1 MGALSSAS
9 SFSSTAG
16 PRWTLMVALSVVLH
30 AGVIG
35 SIVFCPGAIPTR
47 RINGQVY
54 EVDLVELAS
63 PRRGTAGNSES
74 IGVAGA
80 DPAPADVSES
90 KKSSSVTDT
99 RPARRIGPTEAAEKP
114 AVIAKRVVETP
125 TPAAPKP
132 KVKPSEMIDRAV
144 SRIERKMES
153 TREDPAAMISD
164 AVTKIQREVEEK
176 KKEESVVGDAIARLD
191 ADNTGSGGE
200 EDGRTGGFGTSIR
213 DRLYEIHVRDHI
225 SRNWTYPA
233 ALDTASG
240 NLEAEVVV
248 QVRSEGSIIDYSLRR
263 NSSNPLF
270 DQSVLKAVERSDP
283 LPPLPEG
290 YGKKRET
297 IILNFSLRDLL
308 R

>member
-1 MGALSSAS
+1 MGALSFAS
-9 SFSSTAG
+9 NLSSTTG

-35 SIVFCPGAIPTR
+35 SIFFYPGSIPTR
-47 RINGQVY
+47 RMAGQVY

-63 PRRGTAGNSES
+63 PRKATGGGAEAT
-74 IGVAGA
+74 GVKGA
-80 DPAPADVSES
+80 AAPAEVSES
-90 KKSSSVTDT
+90 RKSSAVADT
-99 RPARRIGPTEAAEKP
+99 KPARRIGAAESIEKP
-114 AVIAKRVVETP
+114 AVIAKRVVEA
-125 TPAAPKP
+125 PAPVAPKP
-132 KVKPSEMIDRAV
+132 TVKPAELIDRAV
-144 SRIERKMES
+144 SRIERKLES
-153 TREDPAAMISD
+153 SREDPSAMISD
-164 AVTKIQREVEEK
+164 AVTRIQREVEQK
-176 KKEESVVGDAIARLD
+176 KKEESVISNAIARLD
-191 ADNTGSGGE
+191 AGNAGTGLADN
-200 EDGRTGGFGTSIR
+200 GRTDGFGTSIR

-233 ALDTASG
+233 ALDSVSD

-248 QVRSEGSIIDYSLRR
+248 QVRSEGSIESYSLRR
-263 NSSNPLF
+263 SSSIPLF

-290 YGKKRET
+290 YGKKREV